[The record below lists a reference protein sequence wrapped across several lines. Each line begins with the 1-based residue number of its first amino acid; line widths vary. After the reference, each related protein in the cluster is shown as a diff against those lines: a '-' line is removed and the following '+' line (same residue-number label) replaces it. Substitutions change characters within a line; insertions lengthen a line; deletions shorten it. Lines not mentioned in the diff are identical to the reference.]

1 MNISVI
7 IPAYNAQATLVET
20 LASVLGQTRSPDE
33 IIVVDDGS
41 TDATADIAAAASV
54 RVIRQANSGPAI
66 ALNAGVAQATGD
78 LLGFVDADD
87 LWTNEKLALQ
97 STMLEEQCEF
107 DGVGGFVSEFLCPRN
122 DPHDNARYRL
132 LSLPEPSWLMG
143 ALLLRRQCFDR
154 CANFAADLY
163 AGYAIDWY
171 DRARE
176 AGLIFGMVPEVVLH
190 RRIHPGSL
198 SHPSRRRDAAMVEV
212 ARRAI
217 ERRRRRAP

>member
-154 CANFAADLY
+154 CAKLCSRFVRRVCDRLVRSRPRGWPY
-163 AGYAIDWY
+163 LWHGAGGGASSAHTPW
-171 DRARE
+171 E
-176 AGLIFGMVPEVVLH
+176 PEPP
-190 RRIHPGSL
+190 IAS
-198 SHPSRRRDAAMVEV
+198 SRRRDGGS
-212 ARRAI
+212 RPPRH
-217 ERRRRRAP
+217 